1 MRVRFSSPQVETGQ
15 SATFSVSVQ
24 IEGATD
30 VASAPM
36 QIRFDPKMLR
46 LNDVVR
52 GEFLSSD
59 GQQPVFTKNIMN
71 DAGVAS
77 IQLSRMPGSPGSSG
91 AGALVTL
98 SFQTVGKG
106 TTAVTIPY
114 LGVKTSQGQD
124 VPAAAPQL
132 NVNIR

>member
-1 MRVRFSSPQVETGQ
+1 MKKNIEIDPNIQKLFGTRDENLQVLEDGL
-15 SATFSVSVQ
+15 SVSIHLKSDSVQ

-71 DAGVAS
+71 DAGVAPPTRAV
-77 IQLSRMPGSPGSSG
+77 SRPTDNS
-91 AGALVTL
+91 V
-98 SFQTVGKG
+98 
-106 TTAVTIPY
+106 
-114 LGVKTSQGQD
+114 
-124 VPAAAPQL
+124 
-132 NVNIR
+132 R